1 VAEKRSM
8 IEQTVLEQ
16 QRAMYWHR
24 KRRDEQ
30 ETPRRLLHESDELMY
45 WLEECLVQGLR
56 IVPGWLMPRLV
67 AVLARADPQL
77 PRAMGGER
85 RPDLVMEYLYRAQSR
100 LMDEAR
106 RSRQPAKILR
116 LFR

>member
-1 VAEKRSM
+1 M

-30 ETPRRLLHESDELMY
+30 DTPRRLLHESDELLY

-56 IVPGWLMPRLV
+56 IAPGWLMPRLMT
-67 AVLARADPQL
+67 VLARADPQL
-77 PRAMGGER
+77 PRALGVER
-85 RPDLVMEYLYRAQSR
+85 RPAQLMEILYRAQTN
-100 LMDEAR
+100 LMEEAR
-106 RSRQPAKILR
+106 RSRQPARIIP